1 MTRQPGSLPRSSP
14 GTANGRRTRRLLG
27 DLVADLE
34 RGCADAGL
42 SMRTLASIAGVDPGY
57 LSQVRAGQRSP
68 SVAVLN
74 ALAVA
79 LGGSLSIKFFP
90 GTGPAVR
97 DARQASI
104 VEALLRIAHPA
115 WDPAVEVGVSRP
127 VRGFVDVVLRH
138 RHLPLVVATE
148 VETRLDRLE
157 QELRW
162 AADKAAALPS
172 SEMWTHLEGDPAISR
187 LLVLRSTSATRDLA
201 REFEAT
207 LAAAYPATA
216 RDVFAAVVDGAPWP
230 GPGILWANVEASA
243 TNILPV
249 PPRGVRLGR

>member
-1 MTRQPGSLPRSSP
+1 MPKHDGSLLRTSL
-14 GTANGRRTRRLLG
+14 GTTNGRRTRRLLD
-27 DLVADLE
+27 DLVGDIE
-34 RGCADAGL
+34 RGCADAGT
-42 SMRTLASIAGVDPGY
+42 STRALASVAGVDPGY
-57 LSQVRAGQRSP
+57 LSQVRAGKRSP
-68 SVAVLN
+68 SVAMLN
-74 ALAVA
+74 ALATA

-90 GTGPAVR
+90 GTGPAVH

-115 WDPAVEVGVSRP
+115 WDQ
-127 VRGFVDVVLRH
+127 H
-138 RHLPLVVATE
+138 RKVPLVVATE

-172 SEMWTHLEGDPAISR
+172 SEMWAHLEGEPAISR

-201 REFEAT
+201 RQFEAT
-207 LAAAYPATA
+207 LAAAYPAPS
-216 RDVFAAVVDGAPWP
+216 RDVFDAIVDGVAWP
-230 GPGILWANVEASA
+230 GPGILWANVDADA
-243 TNILPV
+243 TRILAY